1 MMCAPSRATRARGA
15 MPRTRSTTQRR
26 TSRAVTVTK
35 DASRRGAATANAR
48 AGSDEASMKPIV
60 KVCGITTVR
69 DCESACEHGANFV
82 GMILWPKSKRS
93 VDEATAKEI
102 VACAK
107 AKGAVPVAVFVD
119 EDASEITR
127 VCDAIGCDHAQLH
140 GDGARDALE
149 TLPMRLKAIWVLNAD
164 ANGQIVS
171 KFPGDEEKLIAE
183 RQKRM
188 SGEQGW
194 KAAIDFVSGPRRVVD
209 WLLIDGV
216 NAGSG
221 TAFDWSKLK
230 APRGASRKGW
240 LLAGGLNPENVAQ
253 AIETANPTGV
263 DVASGVADEGGV
275 VKDAAKIAAF
285 IGNARAAAKAL
296 A

>member
-1 MMCAPSRATRARGA
+1 
-15 MPRTRSTTQRR
+15 
-26 TSRAVTVTK
+26 
-35 DASRRGAATANAR
+35 
-48 AGSDEASMKPIV
+48 KPIV

-171 KFPGDEEKLIAE
+171 KFPGDEEN
-183 RQKRM
+183 
-188 SGEQGW
+188 
-194 KAAIDFVSGPRRVVD
+194 GPRRVVD

-285 IGNARAAAKAL
+285 IGNARAA
-296 A
+296 